1 MRIYIVEDDT
11 SVIGILEDIV
21 EGNELGVVC
30 GDSGGE
36 PANLGQILAL
46 DPDLVLVDLL
56 MPQKDGIQ
64 VVRELKEQGCRA
76 KFIMI
81 SQVSNKEM
89 VAKAYLAGVDF
100 FINKPINLIEV
111 RQVILNVRRQLENER
126 DLHTIQSVFAEKAAP
141 VGRRS
146 RLEAQRKR
154 IQTTLSQ
161 LGMAGEKGARDIVEL
176 CMLLLEQGQQVSQV
190 GVGALCAQLSD
201 SPKSMEQRARRAV
214 ERGLH
219 HLASLG
225 LEDYGNEIFTLYA
238 SRLFPFQEVRA
249 EMACIQGPR
258 ERPISSVFWTGC
270 WCWWRRTE
278 PRSSL
283 QLRPEARPPRGINN
297 RSCRRILHSAAAFSF
312 PHDVRGSTPEWGSRS
327 E

>member
-1 MRIYIVEDDT
+1 MRIYIIEDDT
-11 SVIGILEDIV
+11 SVISILEDIV
-21 EGNELGVVC
+21 EGNDLGTIC
-30 GDSGGE
+30 GDTGGG
-36 PANLGQILAL
+36 AVDLDQILAMA
-46 DPDLVLVDLL
+46 PDLILVDLL

-64 VVRELKEQGCRA
+64 VVRELKELGCTA

-111 RQVILNVRRQLENER
+111 RQVIRNVGQQMENER
-126 DLHTIQSVFAEKAAP
+126 NLQTIQNVFAERQITSSAEQKREQQ
-141 VGRRS
+141 RR
-146 RLEAQRKR
+146 R

-161 LGMAGEKGARDIVEL
+161 LGMAGEKGAKDIIEMCL
-176 CMLLLEQGQQVSQV
+176 LLLERGQQVSQV

-214 ERGLH
+214 ERGLT

-225 LEDYGNEIFTLYA
+225 VEDYGNEVFSEYA

-249 EMACIQGPR
+249 EMAYLQGKGQKGKANLKR
-258 ERPISSVFWTGC
+258 FLDGMLVLAE
-270 WCWWRRTE
+270 E
-278 PRSSL
+278 
-283 QLRPEARPPRGINN
+283 E
-297 RSCRRILHSAAAFSF
+297 
-312 PHDVRGSTPEWGSRS
+312 
-327 E
+327 

>member
-1 MRIYIVEDDT
+1 MDLD
-11 SVIGILEDIV
+11 
-21 EGNELGVVC
+21 
-30 GDSGGE
+30 
-36 PANLGQILAL
+36 QILAMA
-46 DPDLVLVDLL
+46 PDLILVDLL

-64 VVRELKEQGCRA
+64 VVRELKELGCTA

-111 RQVILNVRRQLENER
+111 RQVIRNVGQQMENER
-126 DLHTIQSVFAEKAAP
+126 NLQTIQNVFAERQITSSAEQKREQQ
-141 VGRRS
+141 RR
-146 RLEAQRKR
+146 R

-161 LGMAGEKGARDIVEL
+161 LGMAGEKGAKDIIEMCL
-176 CMLLLEQGQQVSQV
+176 LLLERGQQVSQV

-214 ERGLH
+214 ERGLT

-225 LEDYGNEIFTLYA
+225 VEDYGNEVFSEYA

-249 EMACIQGPR
+249 EMAYLQGKGQKGKANLKR
-258 ERPISSVFWTGC
+258 FLDGMLVLAE
-270 WCWWRRTE
+270 E
-278 PRSSL
+278 
-283 QLRPEARPPRGINN
+283 E
-297 RSCRRILHSAAAFSF
+297 
-312 PHDVRGSTPEWGSRS
+312 
-327 E
+327 

>member
-1 MRIYIVEDDT
+1 MRIYIIEDDT
-11 SVIGILEDIV
+11 SVISILEDIV
-21 EGNELGVVC
+21 EGNDLGTIC
-30 GDSGGE
+30 GDTGGR
-36 PANLGQILAL
+36 AVDLDQILAMA
-46 DPDLVLVDLL
+46 PDLILVDLL

-64 VVRELKEQGCRA
+64 VVRELKELGCTA

-111 RQVILNVRRQLENER
+111 RQVIRNVGQQMENER
-126 DLHTIQSVFAEKAAP
+126 NLQTIQNVFAERHITSSAEQKREQQ
-141 VGRRS
+141 RR
-146 RLEAQRKR
+146 R

-161 LGMAGEKGARDIVEL
+161 LGMAGEKGAKDIIEMCL
-176 CMLLLEQGQQVSQV
+176 LLLERGQQVSQV

-214 ERGLH
+214 ERGLT

-225 LEDYGNEIFTLYA
+225 VEDYGNEVFSEYA

-249 EMACIQGPR
+249 EMAYLQGKGQKGKANLKR
-258 ERPISSVFWTGC
+258 FLDGMLVLAE
-270 WCWWRRTE
+270 E
-278 PRSSL
+278 
-283 QLRPEARPPRGINN
+283 E
-297 RSCRRILHSAAAFSF
+297 
-312 PHDVRGSTPEWGSRS
+312 
-327 E
+327 

>member
-1 MRIYIVEDDT
+1 MRIYIIEDDT
-11 SVIGILEDIV
+11 SVISILEDIV
-21 EGNELGVVC
+21 EGNDLGTIC
-30 GDSGGE
+30 GDTGGR
-36 PANLGQILAL
+36 AVDLDQILAMA
-46 DPDLVLVDLL
+46 PDLILVDLL

-64 VVRELKEQGCRA
+64 VVRELKELGCTA

-111 RQVILNVRRQLENER
+111 RQVIRNVGQQMENER
-126 DLHTIQSVFAEKAAP
+126 NLQTIQNVFAERQITSSAEQKREQQ
-141 VGRRS
+141 RR
-146 RLEAQRKR
+146 R

-161 LGMAGEKGARDIVEL
+161 LGMAGEKGAKDIIEM
-176 CMLLLEQGQQVSQV
+176 CLLLLGRGQQVSQV

-214 ERGLH
+214 ERGLT

-225 LEDYGNEIFTLYA
+225 VEDYGNEVFSEYA

-249 EMACIQGPR
+249 EMAYLQGKGQKGKANLKR
-258 ERPISSVFWTGC
+258 FLDGMLVLAE
-270 WCWWRRTE
+270 E
-278 PRSSL
+278 
-283 QLRPEARPPRGINN
+283 E
-297 RSCRRILHSAAAFSF
+297 
-312 PHDVRGSTPEWGSRS
+312 
-327 E
+327 

>member
-100 FINKPINLIEV
+100 FINKTINLIEV

-249 EMACIQGPR
+249 EMACIQG
-258 ERPISSVFWTGC
+258 
-270 WCWWRRTE
+270 
-278 PRSSL
+278 
-283 QLRPEARPPRGINN
+283 RGPKGKANLK
-297 RSCRRILHSAAAFSF
+297 RFL
-312 PHDVRGSTPEWGSRS
+312 DGMLVLVE
-327 E
+327 ED

>member
-190 GVGALCAQLSD
+190 E
-201 SPKSMEQRARRAV
+201 P
-214 ERGLH
+214 
-219 HLASLG
+219 
-225 LEDYGNEIFTLYA
+225 EI
-238 SRLFPFQEVRA
+238 
-249 EMACIQGPR
+249 
-258 ERPISSVFWTGC
+258 
-270 WCWWRRTE
+270 
-278 PRSSL
+278 
-283 QLRPEARPPRGINN
+283 
-297 RSCRRILHSAAAFSF
+297 
-312 PHDVRGSTPEWGSRS
+312 
-327 E
+327 

>member
-1 MRIYIVEDDT
+1 MRIYIIEDDT
-11 SVIGILEDIV
+11 SVISILYVIV
-21 EGNELGVVC
+21 EGNDLGTIC
-30 GDSGGE
+30 GDTGGR
-36 PANLGQILAL
+36 AVDLDQILAMA
-46 DPDLVLVDLL
+46 PDLILVDLL

-64 VVRELKEQGCRA
+64 VVRELKELGCTA

-111 RQVILNVRRQLENER
+111 RQVIRNVGQQMENER
-126 DLHTIQSVFAEKAAP
+126 NLQTIQNVFAERQITSSAEQKREQQ
-141 VGRRS
+141 RR
-146 RLEAQRKR
+146 R

-161 LGMAGEKGARDIVEL
+161 LGMAGEKGAKDIIEMCL
-176 CMLLLEQGQQVSQV
+176 LLLERGQQVSQV

-214 ERGLH
+214 ERGLT

-225 LEDYGNEIFTLYA
+225 VEDYGNEVFSEYA

-249 EMACIQGPR
+249 EMAYLQGKGQKGKANLKR
-258 ERPISSVFWTGC
+258 FLDGMLVLAE
-270 WCWWRRTE
+270 E
-278 PRSSL
+278 
-283 QLRPEARPPRGINN
+283 E
-297 RSCRRILHSAAAFSF
+297 
-312 PHDVRGSTPEWGSRS
+312 
-327 E
+327 

>member
-1 MRIYIVEDDT
+1 M
-11 SVIGILEDIV
+11 

-249 EMACIQGPR
+249 EMACIQG
-258 ERPISSVFWTGC
+258 
-270 WCWWRRTE
+270 
-278 PRSSL
+278 
-283 QLRPEARPPRGINN
+283 RGPKGKANLK
-297 RSCRRILHSAAAFSF
+297 RFL
-312 PHDVRGSTPEWGSRS
+312 DGMLVLVE
-327 E
+327 ED

>member
-1 MRIYIVEDDT
+1 MRIYIIEDDT
-11 SVIGILEDIV
+11 SVISILEDIV
-21 EGNELGVVC
+21 EGNDLGTIC
-30 GDSGGE
+30 GDTGGR
-36 PANLGQILAL
+36 AVDLDQILAMA
-46 DPDLVLVDLL
+46 PDLILVDLL

-64 VVRELKEQGCRA
+64 VVRELKELGCTA

-111 RQVILNVRRQLENER
+111 RQVIRNVGQQMENER
-126 DLHTIQSVFAEKAAP
+126 NLQTIQNVFAERQITSSAEQKREQQ
-141 VGRRS
+141 RR
-146 RLEAQRKR
+146 R

-161 LGMAGEKGARDIVEL
+161 LGMAGEKGAKDIIEMCL
-176 CMLLLEQGQQVSQV
+176 LLLERGQQVSQV

-214 ERGLH
+214 ERGLT

-225 LEDYGNEIFTLYA
+225 VKDYGNEVFSEYA

-249 EMACIQGPR
+249 EMAYLQGKGQKGKANLKR
-258 ERPISSVFWTGC
+258 FLDGMLVLAE
-270 WCWWRRTE
+270 E
-278 PRSSL
+278 
-283 QLRPEARPPRGINN
+283 E
-297 RSCRRILHSAAAFSF
+297 
-312 PHDVRGSTPEWGSRS
+312 
-327 E
+327 

>member
-1 MRIYIVEDDT
+1 MRIYIIEDDT
-11 SVIGILEDIV
+11 SVISILEDIV
-21 EGNELGVVC
+21 EGNDLGTIC
-30 GDSGGE
+30 GDTGGR
-36 PANLGQILAL
+36 AVDLDQILAMA
-46 DPDLVLVDLL
+46 PDLILVDLL

-64 VVRELKEQGCRA
+64 VVRELKELGCTA

-111 RQVILNVRRQLENER
+111 RQVIRNVGQQMENER
-126 DLHTIQSVFAEKAAP
+126 NLQTIQNVCAERQITSSAEQKREQQ
-141 VGRRS
+141 RR
-146 RLEAQRKR
+146 R

-161 LGMAGEKGARDIVEL
+161 LGMAGEKGAKDIIEMCL
-176 CMLLLEQGQQVSQV
+176 LLLERGQQVSQV

-214 ERGLH
+214 ERGLT

-225 LEDYGNEIFTLYA
+225 VEDYGNEVFSEYA

-249 EMACIQGPR
+249 EMAYLQGKGQKGKANLKR
-258 ERPISSVFWTGC
+258 FLDGMLVLAE
-270 WCWWRRTE
+270 E
-278 PRSSL
+278 
-283 QLRPEARPPRGINN
+283 E
-297 RSCRRILHSAAAFSF
+297 
-312 PHDVRGSTPEWGSRS
+312 
-327 E
+327 

>member
-36 PANLGQILAL
+36 PADLGQILAL
-46 DPDLVLVDLL
+46 DPDLILVDLL

-111 RQVILNVRRQLENER
+111 RQVVLNVRRQLENER

-141 VGRRS
+141 VGQRS

-176 CMLLLEQGQQVSQV
+176 CMLLLE
-190 GVGALCAQLSD
+190 
-201 SPKSMEQRARRAV
+201 
-214 ERGLH
+214 RGLH

-225 LEDYGNEIFTLYA
+225 LEDYGNEVFTLYA

-249 EMACIQGPR
+249 EMACIQG
-258 ERPISSVFWTGC
+258 
-270 WCWWRRTE
+270 
-278 PRSSL
+278 
-283 QLRPEARPPRGINN
+283 RGPKGKANLK
-297 RSCRRILHSAAAFSF
+297 RFL
-312 PHDVRGSTPEWGSRS
+312 DGMLVLVE
-327 E
+327 ED

>member
-1 MRIYIVEDDT
+1 MRIYILEDDP
-11 SVIGILEDIV
+11 SVISILEEIV
-21 EGNELGVVC
+21 EGNDLGTIC
-30 GDSGGE
+30 GDTGGR
-36 PANLGQILAL
+36 AVDLDQILAMA
-46 DPDLVLVDLL
+46 PDLILVDLL

-64 VVRELKEQGCRA
+64 VVRELKELGCTA

-111 RQVILNVRRQLENER
+111 RQVIRNVGQQMENER
-126 DLHTIQSVFAEKAAP
+126 NLQTIQNVFAERQITSSAEQKREQQ
-141 VGRRS
+141 RR
-146 RLEAQRKR
+146 R

-161 LGMAGEKGARDIVEL
+161 LGMAGEKGAKDIIEMCL
-176 CMLLLEQGQQVSQV
+176 LLLERGQQVSQV

-214 ERGLH
+214 ERGLT

-225 LEDYGNEIFTLYA
+225 VEDYGNEVFSEYA

-249 EMACIQGPR
+249 EMAYLQGKGQKGKANLKR
-258 ERPISSVFWTGC
+258 FLDGMLVLAE
-270 WCWWRRTE
+270 E
-278 PRSSL
+278 
-283 QLRPEARPPRGINN
+283 E
-297 RSCRRILHSAAAFSF
+297 
-312 PHDVRGSTPEWGSRS
+312 
-327 E
+327 

>member
-1 MRIYIVEDDT
+1 MRIYIIEDDT
-11 SVIGILEDIV
+11 SVISILEDIV
-21 EGNELGVVC
+21 EGNDLGTIC
-30 GDSGGE
+30 GDTGGR
-36 PANLGQILAL
+36 AVDLDQILAMA
-46 DPDLVLVDLL
+46 PDLILVDLL

-64 VVRELKEQGCRA
+64 VVRELKELGCTA

-111 RQVILNVRRQLENER
+111 RQVIRNVGQQMENER
-126 DLHTIQSVFAEKAAP
+126 NLQAIQNVFAERQITSSAEQKREQQ
-141 VGRRS
+141 RR
-146 RLEAQRKR
+146 R

-161 LGMAGEKGARDIVEL
+161 LGMAGEKGAKDIIEMCL
-176 CMLLLEQGQQVSQV
+176 LLLERGQQVSQV

-214 ERGLH
+214 ERGLT

-225 LEDYGNEIFTLYA
+225 VEDYGNEVFSEYA

-249 EMACIQGPR
+249 EMACLQGKGQKGKANLKR
-258 ERPISSVFWTGC
+258 FLDGMLVLAE
-270 WCWWRRTE
+270 E
-278 PRSSL
+278 
-283 QLRPEARPPRGINN
+283 E
-297 RSCRRILHSAAAFSF
+297 
-312 PHDVRGSTPEWGSRS
+312 
-327 E
+327 

>member
-1 MRIYIVEDDT
+1 MRIYIIEDDT
-11 SVIGILEDIV
+11 SVISILEDIV
-21 EGNELGVVC
+21 EGNDLGTIC
-30 GDSGGE
+30 GDTGGR
-36 PANLGQILAL
+36 AVDLDQILAMA
-46 DPDLVLVDLL
+46 PDLILVDLL

-64 VVRELKEQGCRA
+64 VVRELKELGCTA

-111 RQVILNVRRQLENER
+111 RQVIRNVGQQMENER
-126 DLHTIQSVFAEKAAP
+126 NLQTIQNVFAERQITSSAEQKREQQ
-141 VGRRS
+141 RR
-146 RLEAQRKR
+146 R

-161 LGMAGEKGARDIVEL
+161 LGMAGEKGAKDIIEMCL
-176 CMLLLEQGQQVSQV
+176 LLLERGQQVSQV

-214 ERGLH
+214 ERGLT

-225 LEDYGNEIFTLYA
+225 VEDYGNEVFSEYA

-249 EMACIQGPR
+249 EMAYLQGKGQKGKANLKR
-258 ERPISSVFWTGC
+258 F
-270 WCWWRRTE
+270 
-278 PRSSL
+278 L
-283 QLRPEARPPRGINN
+283 
-297 RSCRRILHSAAAFSF
+297 
-312 PHDVRGSTPEWGSRS
+312 DVMLVLAE
-327 E
+327 EE